1 MADVAAP
8 GTGPPAAPARP
19 RRRWPRGLKPKLTIG
34 LAGLTVV
41 TLAAVLAPSL
51 LGLDP
56 NTGNPMAVLEPPS
69 AAHPMGTD
77 GFGRDVLVRTLVGAR
92 LSLAIGAVVCLLS
105 FAIGMLLGMLAAYV
119 KPADPLVMRTVDA
132 FLALPPVLLAIAFM
146 AVFGPGLTNV
156 LVALTIVWTPLT
168 IRMARASTLAI
179 LAEGYVEPAQA
190 LGAQTSGILWRHVV
204 RNAVDP
210 VLVQQTVAFAG
221 AILGEATFSFIGAG
235 IQVPRAS
242 LGSILGEAQY
252 DLYAAPWL
260 AIGPAI
266 VLVMLVLSIVMTG
279 DGLRDTLE
287 RRR

>member
-1 MADVAAP
+1 MADVAE
-8 GTGPPAAPARP
+8 TARP
-19 RRRWPRGLKPKLTIG
+19 RAEVEPRRPRWPKVLKPKLTIG
-34 LAGLTVV
+34 LAGLLIVAM
-41 TLAAVLAPSL
+41 AAVLAPPV

-56 NTGNPMAVLEPPS
+56 NAGDPMAVLQPPT

-77 GFGRDVLVRTLVGAR
+77 AFGRDVLVRTLVGAR
-92 LSLAIGAVVCLLS
+92 LSLAIGLLVCLLS
-105 FAIGMLLGMLAAYV
+105 FVIGMVLGMVAAYL
-119 KPADPLVMRTVDA
+119 KPLDPVVMRTVDA

-179 LAEGYVEPAQA
+179 LAEGYVEPAEA
-190 LGAQTSGILWRHVV
+190 LGARAPGIMWRHVL

-235 IQVPRAS
+235 IQIPRAS

-252 DLYAAPWL
+252 DLFAAPWL
-260 AIGPAI
+260 AIGPAL
-266 VLVMLVLSIVMTG
+266 VLVALVLSIVMTG
-279 DGLRDTLE
+279 DGLRDALE